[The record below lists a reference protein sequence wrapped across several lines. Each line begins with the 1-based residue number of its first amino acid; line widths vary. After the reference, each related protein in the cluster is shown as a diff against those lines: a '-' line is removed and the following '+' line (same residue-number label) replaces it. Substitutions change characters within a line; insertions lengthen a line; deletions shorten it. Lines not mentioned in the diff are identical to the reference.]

1 MRDIYLGV
9 VNKRLNSTFK
19 PPYLSMD
26 RYSVVFKEGFSYEDP
41 VVILSHEGALP
52 WYNYMY
58 IPDIATYFWVDEKKA
73 LQNGRWQITAHV
85 DTLATYRDAIKA
97 TSAFIEYGFNA
108 NLGADATRIP
118 DHRISVSQRPIT
130 TVTEFDF
137 LNDLLDTANGA
148 YILSAVGAS
157 DGVQNYVCTKDQIK
171 GIVSSINN
179 DIATAMSGLN
189 TTEDILKYFSI
200 NSLAQGSAMSAI
212 KSCIWLPFKVGKIGA
227 GARNIYLGDFDTK
240 VTALGVAFPMYKTLS
255 SAALTWDAN
264 DWKRYNTQIL
274 IYAPFMGTVALPI
287 DQCNNTSMI
296 WVSYSF
302 DILSGNVACMLKADD
317 YIFYVGSAN
326 VASTYAIGSSNVP
339 IQNFASGTITAVGG
353 AIKAGGGVAGVLN
366 PLSDKANAAAAVA
379 GGVGD
384 IVSGTMQSMTPVVQC
399 AGTMSGAAAVGI
411 DQKSKI
417 IRVYYPTIGEAA
429 IQSVYGY
436 PVMQVATPVQGYCKT
451 RGFSVNNAR
460 GTAAELAEVN
470 AFMDS
475 GVFIE

>member
-9 VNKRLNSTFK
+9 VNKRINSTFK
-19 PPYLSMD
+19 PRYLDMD
-26 RYSVVFKEGFSYEDP
+26 RYSVIFKEGFSYENP
-41 VVILSHEGALP
+41 VVILSYDGTLP

-73 LQNGRWQITAHV
+73 IQNGRWQITAHADV
-85 DTLATYRDAIKA
+85 LATYRDAIKS
-97 TSAFIEYGFNA
+97 TLAFIEYGFNT
-108 NLGADATRIP
+108 NLGADATRVP
-118 DHRISVSQRPIT
+118 DHRISVSQRPTIN
-130 TVTEFDF
+130 VAEFDF

-157 DGVQNYVCTKDQIK
+157 NGVQNYVCTKDQIK

-179 DIATAMSGLN
+179 DIATAMAGLD

-212 KSCIWLPFKVGKIGA
+212 KSCIWLPFKVGKIGS
-227 GARNIYLGDFDTK
+227 GARKIFLGDFDTK
-240 VTALGVAFPMYKTLS
+240 VTALGVAFPIYKTLS
-255 SAALTWDAN
+255 SAPISWDAN

-287 DQCNNTSMI
+287 DQCNNTSTL

-302 DILSGNVACMLKADD
+302 DILSGNVACMLKADN

-411 DQKSKI
+411 DQKAKI
-417 IRVYYPTIGEAA
+417 IRVYYPAIGEAA

-436 PVMQVATPVQGYCKT
+436 PVMQVAKPVNGYCKT
-451 RGFSVNNAR
+451 RGFSVNEAR